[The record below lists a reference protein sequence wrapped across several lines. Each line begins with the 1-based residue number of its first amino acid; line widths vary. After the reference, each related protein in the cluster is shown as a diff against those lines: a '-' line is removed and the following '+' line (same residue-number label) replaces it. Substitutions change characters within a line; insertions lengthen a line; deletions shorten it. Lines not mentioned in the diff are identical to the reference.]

1 MLPGSPM
8 RNFDFHNPTKIIFG
22 KGAISRL
29 KKLMPVS
36 EKILF
41 IYGGRSIKKNKVYD
55 QVMAALYGRDI
66 VEFPG
71 ILANP
76 EYETLIKAVNLVKTK
91 SIGFL
96 LGVGGGSVMDATKF
110 ISAASLFKG
119 DDPWDICAKH
129 AKIAR
134 ALPIGLVVTMPAT
147 GSETN
152 NIGVISRNSTQQKI
166 AFHSDKIFPKFSILD
181 PCATFSL
188 PEKQIRNG
196 IIDAFIH
203 VLEQYLTYP
212 ASAPLQDRQAEAILL
227 TLQEIALRTLAEH
240 DNYDARATF
249 MWCANQALNG
259 LLKCGVPTDFATHQI
274 GHDITALYGLD
285 HAESLCVILGPLLRH
300 QKQNKHEKLLQYA
313 VRVWNFDRINN
324 DKAVEGGIRETEKFF
339 NLLGMPTRFSDYG
352 ISSKEA
358 ATRIQER
365 FAKRGAKIGE
375 RGVIG
380 ADQVAEIING

>member
-1 MLPGSPM
+1 M

-22 KGAISRL
+22 KNTISRL
-29 KKLMPVS
+29 KKLVPADK
-36 EKILF
+36 KILF
-41 IYGGRSIKKNKVYD
+41 IYGSGSIKQNRVYD
-55 QVMAALYGRDI
+55 QVMAALGNSDI
-66 VEFPG
+66 IEFPG

-76 EYETLIKAVNLVKTK
+76 EYETLLKAVSLVRDQN
-91 SIGFL
+91 IGFL

-110 ISAASLFKG
+110 IAAASCFIG

-129 AKIAR
+129 AKITR
-134 ALPIGLVVTMPAT
+134 ALPLGLVVTMPAT

-152 NIGVISRNSTQQKI
+152 NISVISRKSTKEKI
-166 AFHSDKIFPKFSILD
+166 AFYSDKIFPKFAILD
-181 PCATFSL
+181 PSVTFSL

-212 ASAPLQDRQAEAILL
+212 ASAPLQDRQAEAVLL
-227 TLQEIALRTLAEH
+227 TLKEVALRTIAEP

-249 MWCANQALNG
+249 MWCACQALNG

-285 HAESLCVILGPLLRH
+285 HAEALCVVLGPLLFH
-300 QKQNKHEKLLQYA
+300 QKQNKYEKLLQYA
-313 VRVWNFDRINN
+313 VRIWNFDKT
-324 DKAVEGGIRETEKFF
+324 DDKKAVEGGILETEKFF
-339 NLLGMPTRFSDYG
+339 NLLGMPTRLSDYG

-358 ATRIQER
+358 AARIQDR
-365 FAKRGAKIGE
+365 FIKRNSKIGE
-375 RGVIG
+375 RGQIG
-380 ADQVAEIING
+380 ADQVGEILMK